1 METGAIYVR
10 VSTPGQVATG
20 TAGGQEM
27 QLEQCLKIAADQGID
42 VPEEYQIIEQGSGAF
57 IERRGLDE
65 LRTLAANK
73 VITKIITFDLD
84 RIMRDNVWLCVIL
97 REFEEHGIE
106 LFTTKGLIGYSM
118 TDELV
123 NTIMGWASRLEKEK
137 IRMRTMAGK
146 ITTAKLQKVLPTGGR
161 IYGYDYYPRDKVNNI
176 PQRREI
182 NEREAHVVKQMFKM
196 ALSGHGAN
204 TIARKLNE
212 AGIVGKK
219 GCNWHAWTVKNT
231 LKNPAYMGLTLYGK
245 ETSRLGKFGKRK
257 RQLADP
263 ADVLH
268 IEGFTPPI
276 VSKASWN
283 RVQSHLNRAGR
294 RSGKAKMPYMLSGL
308 IKCEHCGGTI
318 GGSMQGKNTKYRYYA
333 CRNTS
338 SSRFGKPTCTA
349 RRSQVAVIDER
360 VIDVFQKLA
369 TDKEFLVSVL
379 RNENEAVSAPDDARL
394 RSELEKRIAELEK
407 EQNKYL
413 EALVAAPTAKKTIT
427 AKLEETARQLDL
439 ASRQLNS
446 INTVKG
452 SDTKE
457 ITLDEFQLRLK
468 KGIAAYVSVE
478 DWKQFLTMVGFSG
491 TINSEGDLNCQ
502 ISDDLGVNQTDSLL
516 TIARTWAKPMDDAE
530 NVTSAPAEMVEL
542 EFLLCK

>member
-10 VSTPGQVATG
+10 VSTPGQVETG

-196 ALSGHGAN
+196 ALSGDGAN

-219 GCNWHAWTVKNT
+219 GSSWHAWTVKNT
-231 LKNPAYMGLTLYGK
+231 LKNPSYMGLTLYGK

-276 VSKASWN
+276 VSKASWD
-283 RVQSHLNRAGR
+283 RVQAHLNRAGR
-294 RSGKAKMPYMLSGL
+294 RSGKALSPYMLSGL
-308 IKCEHCGGTI
+308 VKCEYCGGTI
-318 GGSMQGKNTKYRYYA
+318 GGSLMTRKYRYYV
-333 CRNTS
+333 CRNTG

-349 RRSQVAVIDER
+349 LRNRCEIIDER
-360 VIDVFQKLA
+360 VINVIKQFA
-369 TDKEFLVSVL
+369 TDKEFLLSVL
-379 RNENEAVSAPDDARL
+379 RNENDDL
-394 RSELEKRIAELEK
+394 SMQNDEQVRSELESRIRELEK
-407 EQNKYL
+407 QQNKYL
-413 EALVAAPTAKKTIT
+413 EALTAAPSAKKSIT
-427 AKLEETARQLDL
+427 EKLEETARLLDL

-446 INTVKG
+446 LAAAKAQ
-452 SDTKE
+452 TKE
-457 ITLDEFQLRLK
+457 ITVDEFQLKLK
-468 KGIAAYVSVE
+468 KAINRTNDAE
-478 DWKQFLTMVGFSG
+478 QWKRFLSAIGFSAIIDSAG
-491 TINSEGDLNCQ
+491 NLNCR
-502 ISDDLGVNQTDSLL
+502 IFDDLGVNQANSSL
-516 TIARTWAKPMDDAE
+516 TTARTWATPMDDAE
-530 NVTSAPAEMVEL
+530 KAIPASAEMVEL